1 MGIYY
6 LLLIMSRFHSDPR
19 VGAELFDAGIVF
31 VTPVKVVGLFAVLAA
46 MLLTPA
52 HNAAP
57 RRANLLPLFF
67 VAFAALP
74 IILTLALGVPT
85 PSASISSLI
94 SYGLLLVATRLLVT
108 TDERVLK
115 VIRVMVMASAL
126 GSLWVFRQ
134 HFMQDLDRPGG
145 IEQDPNYE
153 ALTLVMGIPL
163 AIWLIRHELGKWWR
177 REAVVSLVLMTFA
190 TLLTQSRGGLIAL
203 GVLGIAA
210 VFYSRRKILTLTV
223 LAAATAILVL
233 LAPAGLNSRF
243 QSIRISGMPSN
254 GDESATRTRVELVV
268 AGMNMIRSH
277 PFLGIGLDNFKSV
290 SNEYN
295 PALAA
300 AIDQNPKILQAFVV
314 FAQARA
320 PHPLHPKV
328 HRPPLSKRLSPDQL
342 VEKLCGPNCRV
353 LTARRREIG
362 DVEQPILCEVRIQQ
376 HVVQALCR
384 HHLHARHS
392 RDGGRNHAI
401 RPHDSHGPRALCHQ
415 KIAVRKK
422 RQRPRSAQPIGDGL
436 DLKGRGSFCRRR
448 RLGLSRK
455 RRLGFVGHGRTG
467 LRPGPRAGEHG

>member
-1 MGIYY
+1 
-6 LLLIMSRFHSDPR
+6 MSRFHSDPR

-300 AIDQNPKILQAFVV
+300 VADADHIAHNTYIQIAAEGGLPTLAIFLALLVLAVVNCRAVRRSSDTMLADLAIAMQLSLLAFVIGAGTV
-314 FAQARA
+314 TAEYVVTFWLIIFISQNLREIVAVPRIQPISQPATYALSADVGRFHAQAA
-320 PHPLHPKV
+320 WN
-328 HRPPLSKRLSPDQL
+328 RP
-342 VEKLCGPNCRV
+342 
-353 LTARRREIG
+353 A
-362 DVEQPILCEVRIQQ
+362 
-376 HVVQALCR
+376 
-384 HHLHARHS
+384 HS
-392 RDGGRNHAI
+392 
-401 RPHDSHGPRALCHQ
+401 S
-415 KIAVRKK
+415 
-422 RQRPRSAQPIGDGL
+422 
-436 DLKGRGSFCRRR
+436 
-448 RLGLSRK
+448 
-455 RRLGFVGHGRTG
+455 
-467 LRPGPRAGEHG
+467 E

>member
-108 TDERVLK
+108 TDERALK

-210 VFYSRRKILTLTV
+210 VFYSRRKILTLTL

-300 AIDQNPKILQAFVV
+300 VADADHIAHNTYIQIAAEGGLPTLTIFLALLVLAVVNCRAVRRSSDAMLADLAIAMQLSLLAFIIGAGAVTAEYVVTFWLIIFISQNLREIVAVPRIQPISQPATYTLSADVGRFH
-314 FAQARA
+314 AQAA
-320 PHPLHPKV
+320 WN
-328 HRPPLSKRLSPDQL
+328 RP
-342 VEKLCGPNCRV
+342 
-353 LTARRREIG
+353 A
-362 DVEQPILCEVRIQQ
+362 
-376 HVVQALCR
+376 
-384 HHLHARHS
+384 HS
-392 RDGGRNHAI
+392 
-401 RPHDSHGPRALCHQ
+401 S
-415 KIAVRKK
+415 
-422 RQRPRSAQPIGDGL
+422 
-436 DLKGRGSFCRRR
+436 
-448 RLGLSRK
+448 
-455 RRLGFVGHGRTG
+455 
-467 LRPGPRAGEHG
+467 E

>member
-115 VIRVMVMASAL
+115 VIRVTVMASTL

-300 AIDQNPKILQAFVV
+300 VADADHIAHNTYIQIAAEGGLPTLAIFLALLVLAVVNCRAVRRSSDTMLADLAIAMQLSLLAFVIGAGTV
-314 FAQARA
+314 TAEYVVTFWLIIFISQNLREIVAVPRIQPISQPATYALSADVGRFHAQAA
-320 PHPLHPKV
+320 WN
-328 HRPPLSKRLSPDQL
+328 RP
-342 VEKLCGPNCRV
+342 
-353 LTARRREIG
+353 A
-362 DVEQPILCEVRIQQ
+362 
-376 HVVQALCR
+376 
-384 HHLHARHS
+384 HS
-392 RDGGRNHAI
+392 
-401 RPHDSHGPRALCHQ
+401 S
-415 KIAVRKK
+415 
-422 RQRPRSAQPIGDGL
+422 
-436 DLKGRGSFCRRR
+436 
-448 RLGLSRK
+448 
-455 RRLGFVGHGRTG
+455 
-467 LRPGPRAGEHG
+467 E

>member
-300 AIDQNPKILQAFVV
+300 VADADHIAHNTYIQIAAEGGLPTLAIFLALLVLAVVNCRAVRRSSDTMLADLAIAMQLSLLAFVIGAGTV
-314 FAQARA
+314 TAEYVVTFWLIIFISQNLREIVAVPRIQPISQPATYALSADVGRFHAQAA
-320 PHPLHPKV
+320 WN
-328 HRPPLSKRLSPDQL
+328 RP
-342 VEKLCGPNCRV
+342 
-353 LTARRREIG
+353 A
-362 DVEQPILCEVRIQQ
+362 
-376 HVVQALCR
+376 
-384 HHLHARHS
+384 HS
-392 RDGGRNHAI
+392 
-401 RPHDSHGPRALCHQ
+401 S
-415 KIAVRKK
+415 
-422 RQRPRSAQPIGDGL
+422 
-436 DLKGRGSFCRRR
+436 
-448 RLGLSRK
+448 
-455 RRLGFVGHGRTG
+455 
-467 LRPGPRAGEHG
+467 E